1 MNKDNQERLVL
12 ENYENEFFYKKKTT
26 NLNITFNRIAFIF
39 FIFFIICII
48 FSLKV
53 FYLGSLNSKIKIE
66 KFLPIKKNYR
76 VDILDNN
83 GNFIAKAINTQ
94 RVGINPNLVIDK
106 KKLLITLQAIFPNKD
121 FKELKKKIK
130 KKNYFRL
137 TEDFNQ
143 SEIEKLRLLGD
154 KAIKFEEK
162 ITRLYPQENLFSHII
177 GQIDDENNG
186 ISGIEKF
193 FDYELKT
200 RKEPLKLTVDTDIQ
214 FLIRE
219 ELIKFSKIFRNIGS
233 AGILMNVNNGEILSM
248 VSLPDFN
255 INKRKNIKDVR
266 YINRATK
273 GLYEFGSV
281 FKTFTIASGLNEDVI
296 TVDTEFL
303 GSNKSINCGNKQTIR
318 EYDEKMPSDL
328 TTEEILIRSG
338 NVGSVRIIR
347 KIGAE
352 KHKFFLK
359 NIGILEKIEFDIEEV
374 GRPSSIDWHEGCK
387 LETVSFG
394 HGINT
399 TSLQLAKAYSIISNG
414 GYDIKP
420 TLIKNDLSKKKMRKK
435 ILKEDVSKEMNLI
448 LRKIVSTEDGT
459 AGQADVKGYEV
470 GGKTGTAQQPSKD
483 GGYSK
488 IKINTFVAIFP
499 VSKPKY
505 VLIIVLEAP
514 KTSKDYYYKY
524 RNKKGGYKGSPYNTA
539 GWTSVEVAGQII
551 EKIGPILATK
561 YTEIN

>member
-1 MNKDNQERLVL
+1 MNNDNHERLVL
-12 ENYENEFFYKKKTT
+12 ENYENEFFYKKKKT

-83 GNFIAKAINTQ
+83 GNFIAKAVNTQ
-94 RVGINPNLVIDK
+94 RVGINPNLVINK

-121 FKELKKKIK
+121 FKEFKKRIK
-130 KKNYFRL
+130 KKKYFRL
-137 TEDFNQ
+137 NENFTQGD
-143 SEIEKLRLLGD
+143 IEKLRLLGD
-154 KAIKFEEK
+154 KAIKFEEQ

-177 GQIDDENNG
+177 GQIDNENNG

-219 ELIKFSKIFRNIGS
+219 ELIKFQEIFRNIGS

-255 INKRKNIKDVR
+255 INKRKNLKDIK

-281 FKTFTIASGLNEDVI
+281 FKTFTIASGLNENVI
-296 TVDTEFL
+296 ATDTEFL
-303 GSNKSINCGNKQTIR
+303 DSKKSINCGDNQIIR

-328 TTEEILIRSG
+328 TAEEILIRSG
-338 NVGSVRIIR
+338 NVGSVRIAR
-347 KIGAE
+347 KIGVE

-359 NIGILEKIEFDIEEV
+359 NIGILEKIDFDIEEV
-374 GRPSSIDWHEGCK
+374 GRPSLIEWHEGCK

-399 TSLQLAKAYSIISNG
+399 TSLQLAKAYSIITNG

-420 TLIKNDLSKKKMRKK
+420 TLIKNDLNKKKTRKR
-435 ILKEDVSKEMNLI
+435 ILKEGISKKMNLI
-448 LRKIVSTEDGT
+448 LRKIVSTKDGT
-459 AGQADVKGYEV
+459 AGLADVKGYEV
-470 GGKTGTAQQPSKD
+470 GGKTGTAQQPSKN

-488 IKINTFVAIFP
+488 IKINTFVGIFP
-499 VSKPKY
+499 VEKPKY

-561 YTEIN
+561 YIEIN